1 MKLLDIHACTEINGK
16 AIPWKQNWKRL
27 LGKNVKEKEKNQ
39 NQNFRFLIFTA
50 NLYCTL
56 IIERYAQKF
65 TW

>member
-27 LGKNVKEKEKNQ
+27 LGKKMLRKKKKI
-39 NQNFRFLIFTA
+39 NQNFRFLILTA